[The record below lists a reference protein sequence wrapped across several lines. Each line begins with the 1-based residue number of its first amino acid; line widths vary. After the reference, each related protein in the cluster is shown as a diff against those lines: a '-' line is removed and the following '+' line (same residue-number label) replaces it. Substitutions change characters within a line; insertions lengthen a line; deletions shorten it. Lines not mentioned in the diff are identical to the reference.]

1 MRYSREH
8 KLETHDRIVK
18 RTTPRASRSTPQWEL
33 SMCMSGLAIKGCIGV
48 GFVQVPG

>member
-18 RTTPRASRSTPQWEL
+18 RASVRLRE
-33 SMCMSGLAIKGCIGV
+33 KGA
-48 GFVQVPG
+48 